1 MVDNLEEEI
10 LVKTK
15 DACHEDKLLD
25 ECNLQDY
32 TLEDTEE
39 VVDCNPE
46 DNLVKVVRGDHS
58 LVGVDQGQCEYS
70 AEG

>member
-39 VVDCNPE
+39 VVNCNPE
-46 DNLVKVVRGDHS
+46 DNSVKVVRGGHS